1 MPEPTVNPQSIQPT
15 LEMISTELQ
24 GLGVHQIASF
34 AWRDLDDPDAG
45 GSEVHADQVFPVG
58 RAPACTSRIE
68 HQVHQAL
75 ASLNEMGI
83 K

>member
-45 GSEVHADQVFPVG
+45 GSEVHADQVFPLG
-58 RAPACTSRIE
+58 EHRPAHHASNIKCIRHSR
-68 HQVHQAL
+68 V
-75 ASLNEMGI
+75 
-83 K
+83 